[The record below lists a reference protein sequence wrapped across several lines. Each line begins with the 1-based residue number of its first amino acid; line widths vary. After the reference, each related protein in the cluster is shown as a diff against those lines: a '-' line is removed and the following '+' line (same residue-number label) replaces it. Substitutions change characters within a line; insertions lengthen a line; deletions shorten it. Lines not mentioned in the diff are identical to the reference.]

1 MPNAAE
7 IIERMAGELEIYK
20 LFAMAKGFPDKEA
33 VMKEVTAILQRDPAD
48 EAQPE

>member
-20 LFAMAKGFPDKEA
+20 LFATAKGFPDKEA
-33 VMKEVTAILQRDPAD
+33 VLKEVTALLQRDAD
-48 EAQPE
+48 ED

>member
-20 LFAMAKGFPDKEA
+20 LFATVKGFPNKEA
-33 VMKEVTAILQRDPAD
+33 VMKEVLAQLQRDTD
-48 EAQPE
+48 EAKEE